1 MFGDVHRGQP
11 MFMQTMRFSQARD
24 AEVFD
29 QHIVDFL
36 NHCEQRDGLG
46 DACLF
51 ASSERDAGHHV
62 RILKTDSARMLGRLK
77 NFLRVRDVPMLLDSR
92 NERVST
98 PVLQDAL
105 T

>member
-1 MFGDVHRGQP
+1 
-11 MFMQTMRFSQARD
+11 MFMQTMRFAREQD
-24 AEVFD
+24 AEAFD

-36 NHCEQRDGLG
+36 NHCEQRDGLD

-51 ASSERDAGHHV
+51 ASSERDAGHHI

-77 NFLRVRDVPMLLDSR
+77 NFLKVRDVSMRLDSSSDI
-92 NERVST
+92 VST
-98 PVLQDAL
+98 RVLQDAL